1 MKENLCSVTLQDRS
15 CEACRGDA
23 SPLSPEEYAPFLAQL
38 GGNWEV
44 LNEKVLIKTYTFP
57 DFKAALAFVNH
68 VGSVAELEQHHPD
81 IELSWGKVVVR
92 IWTHKIGGLSLN
104 DFILA
109 AKTDAYQT
117 A

>member
-1 MKENLCSVTLQDRS
+1 MKKDSCSVTLQDRS
-15 CEACRGDA
+15 CEACRGDVT
-23 SPLSPEEYAPFLAQL
+23 PLSPEEYAPFLAQL
-38 GGNWEV
+38 DGNWEV

-57 DFKAALAFVNH
+57 DFKAALVFVNH
-68 VGSVAELEQHHPD
+68 VGAVAESEQHHPD

-92 IWTHKIGGLSLN
+92 IWTHKIDGLSVN

-109 AKTDAYQT
+109 AKADTFQA